1 MFKAKGA
8 RCLRGPLLAMLVM
21 GAAAPA
27 LAAEAA
33 VPAQAQQDAEE
44 SRLPDWR
51 VLALACAGLVMG
63 RVVVMRR
70 AKPRSGPRR

>member
-1 MFKAKGA
+1 MFESKGA
-8 RCLRGPLLAMLVM
+8 RHLCGPLVAMLLM
-21 GAAAPA
+21 GAGAPA

-33 VPAQAQQDAEE
+33 APAQAQQDVEE

-51 VLALACAGLVMG
+51 VLALACAGLVVG